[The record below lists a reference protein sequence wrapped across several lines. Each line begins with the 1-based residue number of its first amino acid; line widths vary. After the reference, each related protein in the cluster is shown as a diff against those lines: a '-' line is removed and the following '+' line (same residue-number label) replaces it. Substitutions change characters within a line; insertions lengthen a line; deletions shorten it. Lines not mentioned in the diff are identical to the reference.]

1 MDIISK
7 WHTAQVIYHYLEG
20 TIPEKDCRICRPTAQ
35 FSNKGP
41 QIQTQYNIDTGQRER
56 KLEREREIERDY
68 HVLFF

>member
-7 WHTAQVIYHYLEG
+7 WNTAQVIYHYLEG